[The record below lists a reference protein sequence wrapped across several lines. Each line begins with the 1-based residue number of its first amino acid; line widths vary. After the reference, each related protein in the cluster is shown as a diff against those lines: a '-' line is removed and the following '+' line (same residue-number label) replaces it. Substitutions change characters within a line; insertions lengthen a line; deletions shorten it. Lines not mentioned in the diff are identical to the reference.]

1 MLTPRQL
8 DVLLLLAQGLTNR
21 QIAARFGIE
30 VQSVRNICSG
40 MYKRMGVVNSHG
52 AVARGLLG
60 GLITVEDL
68 R

>member
-1 MLTPRQL
+1 MH

-21 QIAARFGIE
+21 QIASRLRIG

-40 MYKRMGVVNSHG
+40 LYKRLGVVNSHG
-52 AVARGLLG
+52 AVVRGLIEG
-60 GLITVEDL
+60 IITMEDL

>member
-1 MLTPRQL
+1 MITARQKE
-8 DVLLLLAQGLTNR
+8 VLLLLAQGLTNR
-21 QIAARFGIE
+21 QIASRLRIG

-52 AVARGLLG
+52 AVVRGLVEG
-60 GLITVEDL
+60 IIEMEDL